1 MLRRLVIWWLQFRI
15 CFRSSLIKRYKK
27 NPECTC
33 DAALLRARNY
43 DDATRVAY
51 LRKLQRRGPA

>member
-1 MLRRLVIWWLQFRI
+1 MRRRLVIWLLQFRI
-15 CFRSSLIKRYKK
+15 RFRSSLIKRYKK

-43 DDATRVAY
+43 DDATRIDN
-51 LRKLQRRGPA
+51 LRRHA